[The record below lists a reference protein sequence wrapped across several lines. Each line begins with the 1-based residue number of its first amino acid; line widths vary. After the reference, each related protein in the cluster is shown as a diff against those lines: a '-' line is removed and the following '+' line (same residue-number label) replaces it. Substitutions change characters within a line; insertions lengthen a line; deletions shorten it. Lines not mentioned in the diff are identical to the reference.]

1 MVGKLAKSVIE
12 NYIKELSATDMQ
24 RWLAWAKRM
33 DGPLF
38 WEIPSPEGC
47 PISPK
52 ADGYQV
58 NHLHLTES
66 IASLIFY
73 HQRPIGRMN
82 SQFITDVAKT
92 ALSHAEG
99 TVTNFGCRPVGLFTL
114 IVVAVSIP

>member
-12 NYIKELSATDMQ
+12 NYIKELSAADMQ

-33 DGPLF
+33 NRPLF

-47 PISPK
+47 PILLK

-58 NHLHLTES
+58 NHLYLTES
-66 IASLIFY
+66 IASLIFH

-82 SQFITDVAKT
+82 SQFIKDIAKT

-114 IVVAVSIP
+114 IAVAVSIL